1 MNSLS
6 GIINQIEVNGSLS
19 LVGIKVGDCDFKSIV
34 VETPETAEFLKIDGP
49 IKVLFKETEVVI
61 STDENPQISLRNK
74 MKAIIQS
81 IEKGKLLSKI
91 TMDTNAGNV
100 TSIIT
105 TNAVIQLNL
114 VEGSNVLA
122 MVKTNE
128 VLLSEC

>member
-19 LVGIKVGDCDFKSIV
+19 LVGIKVGSCDFKSIV
-34 VETPETAEFLKIDGP
+34 VETPETAEFLKLDGP
-49 IKVLFKETEVVI
+49 IKVLFKETEVII

-74 MKAIIQS
+74 MKATIIS
-81 IEKGKLLSKI
+81 IEEGKLLSKI
-91 TMDTNAGNV
+91 SMDTNAGNV
-100 TSIIT
+100 ISIIT
-105 TNAVIQLNL
+105 TNAVKQLNL
-114 VEGSNVLA
+114 VEGSSVLA

>member
-91 TMDTNAGNV
+91 TMGTNAGNV

>member
-19 LVGIKVGDCDFKSIV
+19 LVSIKVGDCDFKSIV
-34 VETPETAEFLKIDGP
+34 VETPETAEFLKVDGP
-49 IKVLFKETEVVI
+49 INVLFKETEVVI
-61 STDENPQISLRNK
+61 STDSNPQISLRNK
-74 MKAIIQS
+74 MKALIQT

-91 TMDTNAGNV
+91 TMATNAGNV
-100 TSIIT
+100 ISIIT
-105 TNAVIQLNL
+105 TNAVKQLNL
-114 VEGSNVLA
+114 VEGSSVLA

>member
-6 GIINQIEVNGSLS
+6 GIINQLEVNGSLS

-61 STDENPQISLRNK
+61 STDDNPQISLRNK
-74 MKAIIQS
+74 MKATIQS
-81 IEKGKLLSKI
+81 IEEGKLLSKI
-91 TMDTNAGNV
+91 RMDTNAGHI

-105 TNAVIQLNL
+105 TNAVVQLNL

>member
-19 LVGIKVGDCDFKSIV
+19 LVGIKVGECDFKSIV

-49 IKVLFKETEVVI
+49 IKVLFKETEVII
-61 STDENPQISLRNK
+61 STDANPQISLRNK
-74 MKAIIQS
+74 MRAIIRS
-81 IEKGKLLSKI
+81 IEEGKLLSKI
-91 TMDTNAGNV
+91 SMDTNAGNV
-100 TSIIT
+100 ISIIT
-105 TNAVIQLNL
+105 TNAVKQLSL
-114 VEGSNVLA
+114 IEGSSVLA